1 MDYTHDN
8 FTISTDKT
16 RLDIDAV
23 YGYLSTCYWSAN
35 IPRATVEKAIQN
47 SLCFGVYDNQQN
59 KQAGF
64 ARLITDYATFAY
76 LADVFI
82 LEPYRGQGLSK
93 WMMQCI
99 REYPDLQGLRR
110 WALVTKDAHGL
121 YRQVGFTELGA
132 PDRWMEIN
140 DPEIYNRLKGE

>member
-1 MDYTHDN
+1 MDYTRGS
-8 FTISTDKT
+8 FTISTDKA

-23 YGYLSTCYWSAN
+23 YGFLSGCYWSAN

-47 SLCFGVYDNQQN
+47 SLCFGVYDGMQ
-59 KQAGF
+59 QAGF

-93 WMMQCI
+93 WLMQCI

-110 WALVTKDAHGL
+110 WALVTRDAHGL

-140 DPEIYNRLKGE
+140 DPEIYNRLKGG